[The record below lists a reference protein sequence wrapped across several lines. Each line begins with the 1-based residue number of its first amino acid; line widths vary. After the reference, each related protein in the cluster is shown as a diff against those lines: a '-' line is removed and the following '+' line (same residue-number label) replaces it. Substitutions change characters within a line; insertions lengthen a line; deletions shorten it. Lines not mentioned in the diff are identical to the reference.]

1 MKQQVRQAM
10 FQFVQSVETA
20 GADEERPGGSVTL
33 GERSV
38 GGRVSRGSGAAREH
52 MRETLDQAI
61 ARQRRF
67 ALVPLGLA
75 VVLFAVALVFVI
87 VYAHKPA
94 AVAAIFGASGVSVSV
109 PFVWTTKTLR
119 QLWMYELTA
128 AAMPTMTN
136 KALAELAKTVLDK
149 MDGGPGDGGD

>member
-20 GADEERPGGSVTL
+20 GADEKRSGGGVTL
-33 GERSV
+33 GERSI
-38 GGRVSRGSGAAREH
+38 GSRVSGGSGAAREH

-75 VVLFAVALVFVI
+75 VVLFAVTLVFVI
-87 VYAHKPA
+87 VYADKPA
-94 AVAAIFGASGVSVSV
+94 AVAAIFGASGVSASV

-149 MDGGPGDGGD
+149 MDGEPGDGGD